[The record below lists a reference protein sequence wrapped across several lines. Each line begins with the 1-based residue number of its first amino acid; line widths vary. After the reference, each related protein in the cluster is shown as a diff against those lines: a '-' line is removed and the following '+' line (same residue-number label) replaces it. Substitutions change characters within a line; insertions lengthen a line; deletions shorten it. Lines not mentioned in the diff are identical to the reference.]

1 MKNIF
6 FLLFILF
13 AAVVSAQPWKAHG
26 PLQVSKENPHYLA
39 HHDGTP
45 FFWLADTG
53 WEMLH
58 RLNREEMETYLE
70 NRRQKG
76 FNVIQTVIISEFI
89 HLDKSTN
96 FYGDSI
102 FVNENPVIPKITP
115 GSNPENSTE
124 YDFWDNVDYAVK
136 LAEGK
141 GLYLALLFIP
151 GVHIT
156 LK

>member
-58 RLNREEMETYLE
+58 RLNREEMEL
-70 NRRQKG
+70 
-76 FNVIQTVIISEFI
+76 
-89 HLDKSTN
+89 
-96 FYGDSI
+96 
-102 FVNENPVIPKITP
+102 
-115 GSNPENSTE
+115 
-124 YDFWDNVDYAVK
+124 
-136 LAEGK
+136 
-141 GLYLALLFIP
+141 
-151 GVHIT
+151 T
-156 LK
+156 LKTAGKKDLTLFRQ